1 MLTGTLIWAEFVFR
15 GFEACARG
23 NVLIDFCK
31 LKIKRKMYITFDEVN
46 KLFAHFGDKKKLI
59 SNVLFDDLFFEVNEG
74 ICKYKKIHF

>member
-1 MLTGTLIWAEFVFR
+1 MLTGTLIGAEFVFR
-15 GFEACARG
+15 GFEACAKG

-31 LKIKRKMYITFDEVN
+31 LKIKRKMYISW
-46 KLFAHFGDKKKLI
+46 GQKKFI

>member
-46 KLFAHFGDKKKLI
+46 KLFAHFGDKKN
-59 SNVLFDDLFFEVNEG
+59 SFHMFFLT
-74 ICKYKKIHF
+74 ICSLK